1 MTSYRPRISV
11 GPLQVILMF
20 SILFA
25 GCAGMTPYE
34 PHNSREEGPEKG
46 LFSGSQGEFVILRK
60 METDKKD
67 QSEEKADPHD
77 E

>member
-1 MTSYRPRISV
+1 
-11 GPLQVILMF
+11 MF

-34 PHNSREEGPEKG
+34 PRNNREEGPESG
-46 LFSGSQGEFVILRK
+46 LFSGPQGEFVILRK
-60 METDKKD
+60 AEPDKKD

>member
-1 MTSYRPRISV
+1 MTSCRPPISA

-25 GCAGMTPYE
+25 GCTGMTPYE
-34 PHNSREEGPEKG
+34 PHNSREEGPQKG

-60 METDKKD
+60 VETDKKD